1 MEASRRQT
9 RAQLA
14 VGGVPASFDGALFV
28 SSAGLT
34 FFSWV
39 TLWCVGVVLP
49 VNFTGGNL
57 DSVLDANGDGAV
69 DAPPQIKLG
78 PGLTLDDLAQNVKNN
93 T

>member
-1 MEASRRQT
+1 
-9 RAQLA
+9 
-14 VGGVPASFDGALFV
+14 
-28 SSAGLT
+28 
-34 FFSWV
+34 
-39 TLWCVGVVLP
+39 VGVVLP